1 MTTQVTE
8 ALQARY
14 CPNFPP
20 QIIPATA
27 SPQPSLQDRSSN
39 SSEFSAL
46 NSVPQTKAG
55 TLPPLHD
62 GHIKPHG
69 GLLSNLMHTN
79 AKDKGDLLKE
89 CNGRVLALSDRGA
102 CDVELLMN
110 GGFSPL
116 EGFMNQETYKHVVLN
131 ARLPNGTLFGLP
143 VVLDTMDEFLKPGQK
158 VALEY
163 KARVLAVLEIDSK
176 WIPDKPLEAY
186 HCYGSTLLEHPGV
199 QMICMERGKYY
210 LGGNVY
216 GLELPARDIPC
227 ATPSEVRAQL
237 PKNAVSSIARCPP
250 QDD

>member
-1 MTTQVTE
+1 MKLNQYQLGRSFPAAFAPGSQLQQLRVFCTQFSSADE
-8 ALQARY
+8 SWNAA
-14 CPNFPP
+14 P
-20 QIIPATA
+20 TA
-27 SPQPSLQDRSSN
+27 
-39 SSEFSAL
+39 
-46 NSVPQTKAG
+46 
-55 TLPPLHD
+55 
-62 GHIKPHG
+62 
-69 GLLSNLMHTN
+69 
-79 AKDKGDLLKE
+79 DKGDLLKE